1 MYGLLINNKLA
12 IELAKS
18 LIQKDE
24 VKLIVNS
31 NGDIQYIIDEV
42 EFDFTDIVN
51 EFLIRIEK
59 LDQLSGT

>member
-1 MYGLLINNKLA
+1 MYGLLVNNKLA

>member
-1 MYGLLINNKLA
+1 MLINNKLA